1 MMASPRDHVTTLIVD
16 NDPTEDDVFDQLLP
30 LVYEDLR
37 RIAHRQLQRD
47 RSNHTL
53 CTTDLV
59 HESYLNLVNRTRC
72 SWNDR
77 THFFAVA
84 ARAMRHVL
92 IDYARKRSAQKRG
105 GGRHRVTLDD
115 RMVAVDDQA
124 ADLLALDDALAQLA
138 ARDPRMVQV
147 VECRF
152 FGGMTLEE
160 TAEALDV
167 SVRTVQRD
175 WTRAKAYLHQMLYAS
190 PHE

>member
-1 MMASPRDHVTTLIVD
+1 
-16 NDPTEDDVFDQLLP
+16 
-30 LVYEDLR
+30 
-37 RIAHRQLQRD
+37 
-47 RSNHTL
+47 
-53 CTTDLV
+53 
-59 HESYLNLVNRTRC
+59 
-72 SWNDR
+72 
-77 THFFAVA
+77 
-84 ARAMRHVL
+84 MRHVL

-138 ARDPRMVQV
+138 ARDPRLVQV

-190 PHE
+190 PPE

>member
-1 MMASPRDHVTTLIVD
+1 MSAPRDQVTALLVE
-16 NDPTEDDVFDQLLP
+16 NDPGKDAVFDQLLP
-30 LVYEDLR
+30 LVYDDLR

-47 RSNHTL
+47 RPGHTL

-84 ARAMRHVL
+84 ARAMRHIL
-92 IDYARKRSAQKRG
+92 IDYARKRNAQKRG
-105 GGRHRVTLDD
+105 GDRHRVTLDD
-115 RMVAVDDQA
+115 RMVAVDEQA
-124 ADLLALDDALAQLA
+124 ADLLALDDALSRLA
-138 ARDPRMVQV
+138 ERDPRMVKV

-152 FGGMTLEE
+152 FGGMTVKE
-160 TAEALDV
+160 TAEAMGI

-175 WTRAKAYLHQMLYAS
+175 WTRSKAYLHQMLNES
-190 PHE
+190 PPS